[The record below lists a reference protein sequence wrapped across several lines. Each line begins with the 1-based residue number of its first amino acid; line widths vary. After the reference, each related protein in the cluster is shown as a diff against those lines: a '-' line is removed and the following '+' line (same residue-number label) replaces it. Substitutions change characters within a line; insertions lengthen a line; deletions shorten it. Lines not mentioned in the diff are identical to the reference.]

1 MNICVFSIVTY
12 WHGVNG
18 GMEIHGKILC
28 EGLVKRGHEVTII
41 STRHPDGKEYE
52 EINGIKVYY
61 LINTGFSTYWKNWG
75 NEGLRKFEEINEI
88 NPFDVVFSQSFNGY
102 YFAKNRK
109 KYKIPLVSFLHGAG
123 PYITI
128 TKIKLVFNR
137 QNISIVETIRTIMSY
152 IAHYSILHLPTVLGS
167 DLIICVSNHVS
178 DSVRKWYPVSKKKI
192 YTVMN
197 GIDTSEF
204 SPNDKDRNSLRDS
217 LGIREGEFLL
227 MTSGSISKE
236 KGHHIAV
243 EALNKLLKENINLKL
258 LIVGDGEYQAS
269 LSGLID
275 KFGLNDNVI
284 LTGFIPNKSISE
296 YYNAADIYLIPT
308 LRAEGLPFA
317 LIEAMSIGL
326 PIIASKVG
334 GIPDVVGNGKE
345 GLLINPGDTNDIV
358 SKILTLLRDADLR
371 RELGV
376 KARRKVLNELNSE
389 NMVDKTLEIIESIL
403 FELKTSPDTT
413 KQ

>member
-1 MNICVFSIVTY
+1 
-12 WHGVNG
+12 
-18 GMEIHGKILC
+18 
-28 EGLVKRGHEVTII
+28 
-41 STRHPDGKEYE
+41 
-52 EINGIKVYY
+52 
-61 LINTGFSTYWKNWG
+61 
-75 NEGLRKFEEINEI
+75 
-88 NPFDVVFSQSFNGY
+88 
-102 YFAKNRK
+102 
-109 KYKIPLVSFLHGAG
+109 
-123 PYITI
+123 
-128 TKIKLVFNR
+128 
-137 QNISIVETIRTIMSY
+137 
-152 IAHYSILHLPTVLGS
+152 
-167 DLIICVSNHVS
+167 
-178 DSVRKWYPVSKKKI
+178 
-192 YTVMN
+192 MN